1 MKTQHND
8 FDQSF
13 SETLENILKKN
24 VGQMKDCYMSM
35 RIFFLK
41 KWNGGFNSWP
51 QRVWQL
57 KERKKERN
65 ELCLDLL
72 GMN

>member
-24 VGQMKDCYMSM
+24 VGPMKDCYMSM

-41 KWNGGFNSWP
+41 NGMVALTLGP
-51 QRVWQL
+51 
-57 KERKKERN
+57 KE
-65 ELCLDLL
+65 
-72 GMN
+72 GGS